1 MRIKQLEREL
11 ERAGH
16 ARQVAHDKEV
26 GKAKADLQRER
37 LYVKQLKAE
46 LAEHNTEVAAR
57 NTESLKQLQDAGGG
71 PAGVPERRQQAPGA
85 RGRAERDPRQ
95 LQGGDGNAPD

>member
-26 GKAKADLQRER
+26 GKAKANLQRER

-46 LAEHNTEVAAR
+46 LAEHNTEVA
-57 NTESLKQLQDAGGG
+57 GGG
-71 PAGVPERRQQAPGA
+71 GTPSP
-85 RGRAERDPRQ
+85 
-95 LQGGDGNAPD
+95 